1 MTEIDFSKFEG
12 HTPGPWSYDEA
23 PPYGTP
29 FVEAEGKMVA
39 MVVGDSTEAEANL
52 ALIAAAPA
60 LLAQLAS
67 KDAQIKALT
76 EALEKHDAFVRELC
90 ADVFPRSIDGDYLQ
104 KVLAKHG
111 LYRVEPFDPAKH
123 SDWSGASE
131 AGDDFYVPTGIARAA
146 LAGTEGSSP
155 STQETKP

>member
-1 MTEIDFSKFEG
+1 MTDIDFAKFEG

-52 ALIAAAPA
+52 ALIAAAPT

-76 EALEKHDAFVRELC
+76 EALAPLARADA
-90 ADVFPRSIDGDYLQ
+90 ADWDWLSNRIGLGGHGQFWQEI
-104 KVLAKHG
+104 LA
-111 LYRVEPFDPAKH
+111 R
-123 SDWSGASE
+123 
-131 AGDDFYVPTGIARAA
+131 ARAA
-146 LAGTEGSSP
+146 LAGTK
-155 STQETKP
+155 TKP